1 MATLERY
8 FTGRMRA
15 TASRTRLE
23 RVEARLRG
31 VRLAGVEAR
40 LAAEKGRGVVVSE
53 ERLCG
58 VCMKRFGGSAVKVWP
73 DGRVAHYGCFDGGGR
88 RERAWG

>member
-1 MATLERY
+1 VATLQAY

-15 TASRTRLE
+15 TASRMRLE
-23 RVEARLRG
+23 RVEAQLRG

-40 LAAEKGRGVVVSE
+40 LADERARGVVLTE

-58 VCMKRFGGSAVKVWP
+58 VCLKRFGGSAVKVWP
-73 DGRVAHYGCFDGGGR
+73 DGRVAHYGCFDGAR